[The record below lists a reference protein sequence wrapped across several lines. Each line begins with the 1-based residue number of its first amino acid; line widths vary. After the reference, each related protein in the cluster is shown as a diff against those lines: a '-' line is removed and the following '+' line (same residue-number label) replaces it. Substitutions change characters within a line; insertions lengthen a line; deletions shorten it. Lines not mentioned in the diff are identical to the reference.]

1 MHHHDKQSL
10 LSFHMKTKLVQHV
23 PRICDLGSL
32 RGVKFNKGK
41 PVFSGNNPHLKK
53 TLCKRYLNFIESI
66 KSSKKIALRNLF
78 KVVKYDCRSV
88 TGRNLLNIRLLVNKT
103 TIDSLVPSDA
113 MTIKY
118 HEVSE
123 EQAWRVGVAKEL
135 TDVKFGEMYVEGFSR
150 KELNLILNYVCTT

>member
-1 MHHHDKQSL
+1 
-10 LSFHMKTKLVQHV
+10 
-23 PRICDLGSL
+23 
-32 RGVKFNKGK
+32 
-41 PVFSGNNPHLKK
+41 
-53 TLCKRYLNFIESI
+53 
-66 KSSKKIALRNLF
+66 
-78 KVVKYDCRSV
+78 
-88 TGRNLLNIRLLVNKT
+88 
-103 TIDSLVPSDA
+103 

>member
-1 MHHHDKQSL
+1 M
-10 LSFHMKTKLVQHV
+10 V
-23 PRICDLGSL
+23 
-32 RGVKFNKGK
+32 
-41 PVFSGNNPHLKK
+41 
-53 TLCKRYLNFIESI
+53 
-66 KSSKKIALRNLF
+66 
-78 KVVKYDCRSV
+78 
-88 TGRNLLNIRLLVNKT
+88 LVNKT